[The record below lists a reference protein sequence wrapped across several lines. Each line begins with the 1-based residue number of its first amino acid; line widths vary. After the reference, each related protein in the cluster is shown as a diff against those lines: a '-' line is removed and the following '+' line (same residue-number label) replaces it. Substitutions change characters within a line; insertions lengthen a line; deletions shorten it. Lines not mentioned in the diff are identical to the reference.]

1 MVKRAHEGRNNQF
14 FFQNIKNEI
23 FKIFNMKKTT
33 WNSPEQPVESNQKL
47 ATGKT
52 APHS

>member
-23 FKIFNMKKTT
+23 FKIFNMKKQHEIHQ
-33 WNSPEQPVESNQKL
+33 NSLLNQIKN
-47 ATGKT
+47 
-52 APHS
+52 